1 MELVGKNMKDPNE
14 IVKIEK
20 AIAQK
25 YGEDTIANPKHYWN
39 EDKEKEYLNQ
49 LKEVAKKEQQKDQKI
64 DVGGLFISKKLLNKD
79 SKRSCPVCHI
89 YSFDL
94 NDDLYMNRFKCCKKC
109 YIQWVEGREERWKT
123 GWRPN
128 ENNSKS

>member
-1 MELVGKNMKDPNE
+1 MKDLNE

-25 YGEDTIANPKHYWN
+25 YGEDAIANPKHYWN
-39 EDKEKEYLNQ
+39 EEKEKAYIEQ
-49 LKEVAKKEQQKDQKI
+49 LKELSQIEKKNDKDQKI
-64 DVGGLFISKKLLNKD
+64 NVDGVFISKKLLNRD
-79 SKRSCPVCHI
+79 SKRTCPVCYT
-89 YSFDL
+89 YSFEIK
-94 NDDLYMNRFKCCKKC
+94 DDLYMNRFECCNKC

-128 ENNSKS
+128 NENLKK

>member
-1 MELVGKNMKDPNE
+1 MKDLNE

-25 YGEDTIANPKHYWN
+25 YGEDEIANPKHYWN
-39 EDKEKEYLNQ
+39 EEKEKAYIEQ
-49 LKEVAKKEQQKDQKI
+49 LKELSQIEKRNDKDQKI
-64 DVGGLFISKKLLNKD
+64 EVDGIFISKKLLTKD
-79 SKRSCPVCHI
+79 TNRTCPICSV

-94 NDDLYMNRFKCCKKC
+94 KDDLYMNRFECCQKC
-109 YIQWVEGREERWKT
+109 YVQWVEGREERWKT

-128 ENNSKS
+128 KK

>member
-1 MELVGKNMKDPNE
+1 MKDPNE

-39 EDKEKEYLNQ
+39 EDKEKEYVEQ
-49 LKEVAKKEQQKDQKI
+49 LKELSTIQIKQQEKDQKVNI
-64 DVGGLFISKKLLNKD
+64 DGIFISKKLLNKD
-79 SKRSCPVCHI
+79 SKRTCPVCSI
-89 YSFDL
+89 YSFDIK
-94 NDDLYMNRFKCCKKC
+94 DDLYMNRFECCHKC

-128 ENNSKS
+128 ESNVNKS

>member
-1 MELVGKNMKDPNE
+1 MKDPNE

-25 YGEDTIANPKHYWN
+25 YGEDAIANPKHYWN
-39 EDKEKEYLNQ
+39 EEKEKEYTEQ
-49 LKEVAKKEQQKDQKI
+49 LKELSIIQTKQEEKDQKI
-64 DVGGLFISKKLLNKD
+64 NIDGIFISKKLLNKD
-79 SKRSCPVCHI
+79 SKRTCPVCSI
-89 YSFDL
+89 YSFS
-94 NDDLYMNRFKCCKKC
+94 NKDDLYMNRYECCYKC

-128 ENNSKS
+128 ESNVNKI

>member
-1 MELVGKNMKDPNE
+1 MKDPNE

-39 EDKEKEYLNQ
+39 EDKEKEYLQQ
-49 LKEVAKKEQQKDQKI
+49 LKEVSKKEQEKDQKI
-64 DVGGLFISKKLLNKD
+64 DVGGVFISKKLLNKD
-79 SKRSCPVCHI
+79 SKRTCPVCSV
-89 YSFDL
+89 YSFEIK
-94 NDDLYMNRFKCCKKC
+94 DDLYMNRFNCCFNC
-109 YIQWVEGREERWKT
+109 YIKWVEGREERWKT

-128 ENNSKS
+128 ESNTN

>member
-1 MELVGKNMKDPNE
+1 MKDPNE

-25 YGEDTIANPKHYWN
+25 YGEDTIANPKHFWN
-39 EDKEKEYLNQ
+39 EDKEKEYLEQ
-49 LKEVAKKEQQKDQKI
+49 LKEITKQEIKDRENNQKI
-64 DVGGLFISKKLLNKD
+64 DIGGLFISKKLLNKD
-79 SKRSCPVCHI
+79 SNRSCPVCHT
-89 YSFDL
+89 YSFNL
-94 NDDLYMNRFKCCKKC
+94 NDDLYMNRYQCCKSC

>member
-1 MELVGKNMKDPNE
+1 MKDPNE

-25 YGEDTIANPKHYWN
+25 YGEDAIANPKHYWN
-39 EDKEKEYLNQ
+39 EEKEKEYVEQ
-49 LKEVAKKEQQKDQKI
+49 LKELSAIQIKQEEKDQKVNI
-64 DVGGLFISKKLLNKD
+64 DGIFISKKLLNKD
-79 SKRSCPVCHI
+79 SKRTCPICSV
-89 YSFDL
+89 YSFS
-94 NDDLYMNRFKCCKKC
+94 NKDDLYMNRYECCYKC

-128 ENNSKS
+128 ESNVNKK

>member
-1 MELVGKNMKDPNE
+1 MKDPNE

-39 EDKEKEYLNQ
+39 EEKEKAYLEQ
-49 LKEVAKKEQQKDQKI
+49 LKELSQIENKNDKDQK
-64 DVGGLFISKKLLNKD
+64 VEVNGVFISKKLL
-79 SKRSCPVCHI
+79 SKESIRNCSVCDK
-89 YSFDL
+89 YSFSPKDDVYL
-94 NDDLYMNRFKCCKKC
+94 NKYSCCELCFIK
-109 YIQWVEGREERWKT
+109 YVEGREQRWKS

-128 ENNSKS
+128 TNGNNEG

>member
-1 MELVGKNMKDPNE
+1 MKDPNE

-39 EDKEKEYLNQ
+39 EDKEKEYVEQ
-49 LKEVAKKEQQKDQKI
+49 LKDLSARETKQQEKDQKVNI
-64 DVGGLFISKKLLNKD
+64 DGIFISKKLLNKD
-79 SKRSCPVCHI
+79 SKRTCPVCSI
-89 YSFDL
+89 YSFDIK
-94 NDDLYMNRFKCCKKC
+94 DDLYMNRFECCHKC

-128 ENNSKS
+128 ESNVNKS

>member
-1 MELVGKNMKDPNE
+1 MKDLNE

-25 YGEDTIANPKHYWN
+25 YGEDAIANPKHYWN
-39 EDKEKEYLNQ
+39 EEKEKAYIEQ
-49 LKEVAKKEQQKDQKI
+49 LKELSQIEKTNDKDQKVEV
-64 DVGGLFISKKLLNKD
+64 DGVFISKKLLTKD
-79 SKRSCPVCHI
+79 TKRTCPICSI

-94 NDDLYMNRFKCCKKC
+94 KDDLYMNRFECCHKC

-128 ENNSKS
+128 KNENF

>member
-1 MELVGKNMKDPNE
+1 MKDPNE

-39 EDKEKEYLNQ
+39 EEKEKEYVEQ
-49 LKEVAKKEQQKDQKI
+49 LKELSAIQIKQEEKDQKVNI
-64 DVGGLFISKKLLNKD
+64 DGIFISKKLLNKD
-79 SKRSCPVCHI
+79 SKRTCPICSV
-89 YSFDL
+89 YSFS
-94 NDDLYMNRFKCCKKC
+94 NKDDLYMNRYDCCYKC

-128 ENNSKS
+128 ESNVNKN

>member
-1 MELVGKNMKDPNE
+1 MKDPNE

-39 EDKEKEYLNQ
+39 EEKEKAYLEQ
-49 LKEVAKKEQQKDQKI
+49 LKELSQIENKNDKDQK
-64 DVGGLFISKKLLNKD
+64 VEVNGVFISKKLLNKD
-79 SKRSCPVCHI
+79 TNRTCPICSV

-94 NDDLYMNRFKCCKKC
+94 KDDLYMNRFECCNKC
-109 YIQWVEGREERWKT
+109 YVQWVEGREEKWKT

-128 ENNSKS
+128 KK

>member
-1 MELVGKNMKDPNE
+1 MKDPNE

-39 EDKEKEYLNQ
+39 EEKEKEYVEQ
-49 LKEVAKKEQQKDQKI
+49 LKELSTIQTKQEEKDQKVNI
-64 DVGGLFISKKLLNKD
+64 DGVFISKKLLNKD
-79 SKRSCPVCHI
+79 SKRTCPVCSI
-89 YSFDL
+89 YSFDIK
-94 NDDLYMNRFKCCKKC
+94 DDLYMNRFECCHKCF
-109 YIQWVEGREERWKT
+109 IQWVEGREERWKT

-128 ENNSKS
+128 ESNVNKN

>member
-1 MELVGKNMKDPNE
+1 MKDPNE

-39 EDKEKEYLNQ
+39 EEKEKEYVEQ
-49 LKEVAKKEQQKDQKI
+49 LKELSTIQTKQEEKDQKVNI
-64 DVGGLFISKKLLNKD
+64 DGVFISKKLLNKD
-79 SKRSCPVCHI
+79 SKRTCPVCSI
-89 YSFDL
+89 YSFDIK
-94 NDDLYMNRFKCCKKC
+94 DDLYMNRFECCHKCF
-109 YIQWVEGREERWKT
+109 IQWVEGREERWKT

-128 ENNSKS
+128 ESNVNKS

>member
-1 MELVGKNMKDPNE
+1 MKDPSE

-49 LKEVAKKEQQKDQKI
+49 LKEVSKKEQEKDQKI
-64 DVGGLFISKKLLNKD
+64 DVGGVFISKKLLNKD
-79 SKRSCPVCHI
+79 SKRSCPVCQI

-94 NDDLYMNRFKCCKKC
+94 SDDLYMNRFDCCRKC
-109 YIQWVEGREERWKT
+109 YIKWGEGREERWKT

>member
-1 MELVGKNMKDPNE
+1 MKDPNE

-39 EDKEKEYLNQ
+39 EDKEKEYLEQ
-49 LKEVAKKEQQKDQKI
+49 IKEVAKKEQQKDQKI

-79 SKRSCPVCHI
+79 SKRSCPVCSI
-89 YSFDL
+89 
-94 NDDLYMNRFKCCKKC
+94 
-109 YIQWVEGREERWKT
+109 I
-123 GWRPN
+123 
-128 ENNSKS
+128 

>member
-1 MELVGKNMKDPNE
+1 MKDPNE

-39 EDKEKEYLNQ
+39 EDKEKEYVEQ
-49 LKEVAKKEQQKDQKI
+49 LKELSTIQIKQEEKDQKI
-64 DVGGLFISKKLLNKD
+64 NIDGIFISKKLLNKD
-79 SKRSCPVCHI
+79 SKRTCPVCSI
-89 YSFDL
+89 YSFDIK
-94 NDDLYMNRFKCCKKC
+94 DDLYMNRFECCHKC

-128 ENNSKS
+128 ESNVNKS

>member
-1 MELVGKNMKDPNE
+1 MKDPNE

-39 EDKEKEYLNQ
+39 EDKEKEYVEQ
-49 LKEVAKKEQQKDQKI
+49 LKELSAIETKQQEKDQKI
-64 DVGGLFISKKLLNKD
+64 NIDGIFISKKLLNKD
-79 SKRSCPVCHI
+79 SKRTCPVCHI
-89 YSFDL
+89 YSFEIK
-94 NDDLYMNRFKCCKKC
+94 DDLYINRFDCCFKC
-109 YIQWVEGREERWKT
+109 YVKWVEGREERWEK

-128 ENNSKS
+128 DSKN